1 MSIQLGIL
9 IIYFVFIILLGLLA
23 MKKVKDSEDL
33 LVAGRNLGVMFV
45 SVSIAAEYMGGLGTI
60 GTAEVAFT
68 SGMGVIWY
76 HIASACGLMLF
87 GFAFLIIIG
96 NIM

>member
-33 LVAGRNLGVMFV
+33 LVAGRNLGMMFA
-45 SVSIAAEYMGGLGTI
+45 SISIAAEYMGGLGTI
-60 GTAEVAFT
+60 GAARKWLLPA
-68 SGMGVIWY
+68 GW
-76 HIASACGLMLF
+76 A
-87 GFAFLIIIG
+87 
-96 NIM
+96 

>member
-23 MKKVKDSEDL
+23 MRKVKGSEDL
-33 LVAGRNLGVMFV
+33 LVADRNLGMMFV

-60 GTAEVAFT
+60 GTAEVTFA

-76 HIASACGLMLF
+76 HIASA
-87 GFAFLIIIG
+87 
-96 NIM
+96 

>member
-33 LVAGRNLGVMFV
+33 LVTGRNLGMM
-45 SVSIAAEYMGGLGTI
+45 AEYMGGLGLSELRKWLLPA
-60 GTAEVAFT
+60 GWA
-68 SGMGVIWY
+68 
-76 HIASACGLMLF
+76 
-87 GFAFLIIIG
+87 
-96 NIM
+96 